1 MYSKRPVDYLNEIAV
16 RHGIDREDALRMMV
30 DAPAPK
36 SAFSIETIKPED
48 VQVVFTG
55 KNELPDDFD
64 PEKLRSLARDAA
76 LMPSQ
81 GKLTSFQL
89 KEQKRT
95 YMTIEFVRNVDGDY
109 KTEKVCGYLPADDVL
124 RDPLMAYFLPVNITE
139 GGVTKLMLIP
149 RRNINT
155 VRVYDAND

>member
-16 RHGIDREDALRMMV
+16 RHGIDHGDAFRMMV
-30 DAPAPK
+30 DDAAPASVVSAVPDRKFDAPK
-36 SAFSIETIKPED
+36 DKP
-48 VQVVFTG
+48 
-55 KNELPDDFD
+55 
-64 PEKLRSLARDAA
+64 
-76 LMPSQ
+76 
-81 GKLTSFQL
+81 
-89 KEQKRT
+89 RT

-109 KTEKVCGYLPADDVL
+109 RTEKVCGYLPDDDVL
-124 RDPLMAYFLPVNITE
+124 RDPLIVDFLQINITE

>member
-16 RHGIDREDALRMMV
+16 QHGIDHGDAFRMMV
-30 DAPAPK
+30 DDATPASVVSAVPDRKSYAPGYGMNASMRESLDAPDSMADEVDASSEMNAN
-36 SAFSIETIKPED
+36 SASTP
-48 VQVVFTG
+48 
-55 KNELPDDFD
+55 N
-64 PEKLRSLARDAA
+64 
-76 LMPSQ
+76 
-81 GKLTSFQL
+81 
-89 KEQKRT
+89 KEQRRT

-109 KTEKVCGYLPADDVL
+109 RTEKVCGYLPDDDVL
-124 RDPLMAYFLPVNITE
+124 RDPLIVDFLQINITE